1 MRLSLSVST
10 TRLILLHHDAGD
22 IIYSFGNFV
31 VGGNIVVGL
40 VIFTIITIVQF
51 MVITK
56 GAERV
61 AEVSARFSLDGMPG
75 KQMSIDGDMRAGVID
90 PLEAKVLRSRV
101 QKESQFYGSMD
112 GAMKFVK
119 GDAIA
124 GIIIVLVNLLVAC
137 SLVCGNLTCHLVR
150 HLACFLYCL
159 SVMLWLPRSLRL
171 LFLSPQA
178 WLLLVCPVKAK
189 KKKTLQ
195 VILFNRFLLIVALF
209 NQCRTNARNGDYSG
223 LSCIGLLISGGLPV
237 GDSLEITEEKNIWNW
252 Q

>member
-90 PLEAKVLRSRV
+90 PLEAKSSSLPSAKGKPVLWFNGR
-101 QKESQFYGSMD
+101 
-112 GAMKFVK
+112 
-119 GDAIA
+119 GDE
-124 GIIIVLVNLLVAC
+124 
-137 SLVCGNLTCHLVR
+137 VCKRGRYCWYHY
-150 HLACFLYCL
+150 CF
-159 SVMLWLPRSLRL
+159 S
-171 LFLSPQA
+171 
-178 WLLLVCPVKAK
+178 
-189 KKKTLQ
+189 
-195 VILFNRFLLIVALF
+195 
-209 NQCRTNARNGDYSG
+209 
-223 LSCIGLLISGGLPV
+223 
-237 GDSLEITEEKNIWNW
+237 
-252 Q
+252 